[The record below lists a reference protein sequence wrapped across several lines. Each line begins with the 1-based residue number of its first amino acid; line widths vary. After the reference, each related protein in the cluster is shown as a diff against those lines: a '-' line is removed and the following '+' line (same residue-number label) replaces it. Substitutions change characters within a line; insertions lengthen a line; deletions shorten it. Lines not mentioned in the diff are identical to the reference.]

1 MQHLQGAGK
10 KRKYLTVAI
19 GIMVGYIVFLTSR
32 IWFPGQSDASDY
44 TQLGSQIMVGDTD
57 SSVSLVY
64 WAYAPKQAAMSV
76 ELDVQVG
83 MGTDLNFQAVDK
95 AMDQL
100 PVTCMMQE
108 SGTVILKI
116 SDIPEDFGAISLRV
130 LDGKEQARLYTN
142 LKQVDQVETLSFYAT
157 LDGYYQARI
166 TRNIESLEQDIKEQQ
181 DLYSEL
187 DAQITSYKKQIEQT
201 TARLP
206 YLRKS
211 QRTTAED
218 EIQALEKQIENC
230 KEKQQVANDTI
241 SELTSEM
248 EKQQQLNDGK
258 VYETLP
264 EEAASAEVDELEAD
278 TVSEDDT
285 EETMEERQ

>member
-10 KRKYLTVAI
+10 KRKYLAVAI

-44 TQLGSQIMVGDTD
+44 TQLGSQVMVGDTD
-57 SSVSLVY
+57 ISVLLVY
-64 WAYAPKQAAMSV
+64 WAYAPNQAAMSV
-76 ELDVQVG
+76 ELDVQAEVG
-83 MGTDLNFQAVDK
+83 INLDFLAVDK
-95 AMDQL
+95 EMDQL
-100 PVTCMMQE
+100 PVICMLQE
-108 SGTVILKI
+108 SGTVVLKI

-130 LDGKEQARLYTN
+130 VEGKEQARLYTN
-142 LKQVDQVETLSFYAT
+142 LKQVDQVEKLTFYTT

-166 TRNIESLEQDIKEQQ
+166 TRNIEVMGQDIKEQQ
-181 DLYSEL
+181 DLLLEL
-187 DAQITSYKKQIEQT
+187 DVQITGYKEQIEQT

-211 QRTTAED
+211 QRITAED

-230 KEKQQVANDTI
+230 KEKQQAANDTI

-248 EKQQQLNDGK
+248 EKQQQLKNGK
-258 VYETLP
+258 VYETLHEEVVP
-264 EEAASAEVDELEAD
+264 EANVTLEND
-278 TVSEDDT
+278 TQKA
-285 EETMEERQ
+285 MEERQ

>member
-10 KRKYLTVAI
+10 KRKYLAVAI

-44 TQLGSQIMVGDTD
+44 TQLGSQVMVGDTD
-57 SSVSLVY
+57 ISVLLVY
-64 WAYAPKQAAMSV
+64 WAYAPNQAAMSV
-76 ELDVQVG
+76 ELDVQAEVG
-83 MGTDLNFQAVDK
+83 INLDFQAVDK

-100 PVTCMMQE
+100 PVICMLQE
-108 SGTVILKI
+108 SGTVVLKI

-130 LDGKEQARLYTN
+130 VEGKEQARLYTN
-142 LKQVDQVETLSFYAT
+142 LKQVDQVEKLTFYTT

-166 TRNIESLEQDIKEQQ
+166 TRNIEVMGQDIKEQQ
-181 DLYSEL
+181 DLLLEL
-187 DAQITSYKKQIEQT
+187 DVQITGYKEQIEQT

-211 QRTTAED
+211 QRITAED

-230 KEKQQVANDTI
+230 KEKQQAANDTI

-248 EKQQQLNDGK
+248 EKQQQLKNGK
-258 VYETLP
+258 VYETLHEEVVP
-264 EEAASAEVDELEAD
+264 EANVTLEND
-278 TVSEDDT
+278 TQKA
-285 EETMEERQ
+285 MEERQ

>member
-1 MQHLQGAGK
+1 MQHLQGTGK
-10 KRKYLTVAI
+10 KGKYITAAI
-19 GIMVGYIVFLTSR
+19 GVLAGYVLFLTSKL
-32 IWFPGQSDASDY
+32 WFPGQSNASDY

-57 SSVSLVY
+57 TSVSLVY
-64 WAYAPKQAAMSV
+64 WAYAKKQAAMSV
-76 ELDVQVG
+76 ELDVQAG
-83 MGTDLNFQAVDK
+83 MGIDLDFLAVDK

-100 PVTCMMQE
+100 PVTCMLQE
-108 SGTVILKI
+108 SGTVVLKI

-130 LDGKEQARLYTN
+130 VEGKEQARLYTN
-142 LKQVDQVETLSFYAT
+142 LKQVDQVEKLTFYTT

-166 TRNIESLEQDIKEQQ
+166 TRNIEAMGQDIKEQQ
-181 DLYSEL
+181 DLLLEL
-187 DAQITSYKKQIEQT
+187 DVQITGYKEQIKQT

-211 QRTTAED
+211 QRITAED

-248 EKQQQLNDGK
+248 EKQQQLKNGK
-258 VYETLP
+258 VYETLHEEVVP
-264 EEAASAEVDELEAD
+264 EANVTLEND
-278 TVSEDDT
+278 TQKA
-285 EETMEERQ
+285 MEERQ

>member
-1 MQHLQGAGK
+1 MQYLQGAGK

-32 IWFPGQSDASDY
+32 IWFPGQLDASDY
-44 TQLGSQIMVGDTD
+44 TQLGSQVMVGDTD
-57 SSVSLVY
+57 ISVLLVY

-76 ELDVQVG
+76 ELDVQAEVG
-83 MGTDLNFQAVDK
+83 TELDFQAVDK

-100 PVTCMMQE
+100 PVTCMLQE
-108 SGTVILKI
+108 SGTMILKI

-130 LDGKEQARLYTN
+130 VEGKEQARLYTN
-142 LKQVDQVETLSFYAT
+142 LKQVDQVESLTFYTT

-166 TRNIESLEQDIKEQQ
+166 TRNIEVLGQDIKEQQ
-181 DLYSEL
+181 DLLLKL
-187 DAQITSYKKQIEQT
+187 DAQIVGYKEQIEQT

-264 EEAASAEVDELEAD
+264 EEAASTEVDELEAD

>member
-10 KRKYLTVAI
+10 KRKYLAVAI

-44 TQLGSQIMVGDTD
+44 TQLGSQVMVGDTD
-57 SSVSLVY
+57 ISVLLVY
-64 WAYAPKQAAMSV
+64 WAYAPNQAAMSV
-76 ELDVQVG
+76 ELDVQAEVG
-83 MGTDLNFQAVDK
+83 INLDFQAVDK

-100 PVTCMMQE
+100 PVICMLQE
-108 SGTVILKI
+108 SGTVVLKI
-116 SDIPEDFGAISLRV
+116 SDIPEDFGAISLRAV
-130 LDGKEQARLYTN
+130 KGKEQARLYTN
-142 LKQVDQVETLSFYAT
+142 LKQVDQVERLTFYTT

-166 TRNIESLEQDIKEQQ
+166 TRNIEALEQDIKEQQ
-181 DLYSEL
+181 DLLLEL
-187 DAQITSYKKQIEQT
+187 DVQITGYKEQIEQT

-211 QRTTAED
+211 QRITAED

-230 KEKQQVANDTI
+230 KEKQQAANDTI

-248 EKQQQLNDGK
+248 EKQ
-258 VYETLP
+258 
-264 EEAASAEVDELEAD
+264 
-278 TVSEDDT
+278 
-285 EETMEERQ
+285 

>member
-10 KRKYLTVAI
+10 KRKYLAVAI

-44 TQLGSQIMVGDTD
+44 TQLGSQVMVGDTD
-57 SSVSLVY
+57 ISVLLVY
-64 WAYAPKQAAMSV
+64 WAYAPNQAAMSV
-76 ELDVQVG
+76 ELDVQAEVG
-83 MGTDLNFQAVDK
+83 INLDFQAVDK

-100 PVTCMMQE
+100 PVICMLQE
-108 SGTVILKI
+108 SGTVVLKI
-116 SDIPEDFGAISLRV
+116 SDIPEDFGAISLRAV
-130 LDGKEQARLYTN
+130 KGKEQARLYTN
-142 LKQVDQVETLSFYAT
+142 LKQVDQVERLTFYTT

-166 TRNIESLEQDIKEQQ
+166 TRNIEALEQDIKEQQ
-181 DLYSEL
+181 DLLLEL
-187 DAQITSYKKQIEQT
+187 DVQITGYKEQIEQT

-211 QRTTAED
+211 QRITAED

-230 KEKQQVANDTI
+230 KEKQQAANDTI

-248 EKQQQLNDGK
+248 EKQQQLKTAMTISLMVENASSQTHPLLISSSSQLLQTNQK
-258 VYETLP
+258 VLR
-264 EEAASAEVDELEAD
+264 V
-278 TVSEDDT
+278 
-285 EETMEERQ
+285 